1 MKNIYIDVT
10 NIPELEHFTGVSRV
24 VTEVLMR
31 LVHGGSDVS
40 AVSYSVEK
48 HGYILIDTKAFVSR
62 LEGGEPDTEI
72 YTENIITPDEF
83 EFGSVFFDVN
93 SSWHTLPNRSYLL
106 PKLKNRGV
114 RLITL
119 IHDIIPV
126 RFPQFMAPHTLL
138 KFMEFIVAEMTYAD
152 DIVVTTEAV
161 KSDLMN
167 LFDELEMRK
176 KPVHVIPLGA
186 DFTSGS
192 KAEESSVDEE
202 IINRLSGRRFLLT
215 VSTIEPRKNHKVIVD
230 AYMKKIASLDTDI
243 VFVGHIGWESEE
255 LMERMRSDSRF
266 EKGIYVLE
274 GVNDAT
280 LAKLYSMAYMVVFPS
295 YAEGYGLSTIEA
307 MIKGVPVICSDLPV
321 MREVGGRFCDY
332 FPADDPD
339 ALADIV
345 EGYVSS
351 EEKYQEKK
359 ALLANEYVPPVWD
372 KTVRSI
378 EELIETGSVS
388 QSDFVHKNIKQIV
401 YLSARPAPLLATLP
415 YVEEFMPFITELVV
429 FCPDKMADY
438 MKENY
443 RGRLKV
449 TTVTDDELLDGAA
462 LPADHA
468 TRNFFLRCLAMRR
481 DILDDEFIMTDDDYR
496 PLGPV
501 DETCFFRDGRYR
513 GYYFSD
519 LSTWRYRLT
528 TLFSYDYSMFRTL
541 EFLKL
546 NGFPTLQYSAHQPQ
560 VINRRWYC
568 DMIDEFPQIKTL
580 GYDEWS
586 TYFNY
591 IAVRHPENYEPVP
604 YISLSWPNIGGEDL
618 GVRQSEYVFE
628 NFYKEN
634 YYGGGLFKK
643 YAEGFT
649 NPDYIAIESD
659 EKKELAGR
667 IEDDH
672 LAGRKFREDAAS
684 EYEET
689 EHMPPH
695 FAIYCFGDA
704 STPPVLGV
712 PESYKLTSEYL
723 NRIEIGISRDQRC
736 AENIMQLELTLNI
749 TTGSGESVG
758 SGRRI
763 IVPRVEY
770 SYIGFRLK
778 NRKYTP
784 EETYTMTVTA
794 RNTMSGAST
803 TKTLPVEI
811 I

>member
-1 MKNIYIDVT
+1 MKKIYIDVT

-24 VTEVLMR
+24 VTEVLIR
-31 LVHGGSDVS
+31 LVHAGSDVS

-48 HGYILIDTKAFVSR
+48 HGYILLDTKAFVSR
-62 LEGGEPDTEI
+62 LEGGETENEI

-83 EFGSVFFDVN
+83 EHGSVFFDVN
-93 SSWHTLPNRSYLL
+93 SSWHTLPNRSFLL
-106 PKLKNRGV
+106 PKLKNRSV

-161 KSDLMN
+161 KNDLTA
-167 LFDELEMRK
+167 LFDELEMRR

-186 DFTSGS
+186 DFTSDG
-192 KAEESSVDEE
+192 KTEENSADED
-202 IINRLSGRRFLLT
+202 IITKLSGRRFLLT

-255 LMERMRSDSRF
+255 LMERMRLDSRF
-266 EKGIYVLE
+266 GNGIYVLE

-345 EGYVSS
+345 ESYVSS
-351 EEKYQEKK
+351 EDKYKEKK
-359 ALLANEYVPPVWD
+359 ALLADEYVPPVWD
-372 KTVRSI
+372 RTVRSI
-378 EELIETGSVS
+378 SELIETGNASADV
-388 QSDFVHKNIKQIV
+388 FVHKPVKQIV

-438 MKENY
+438 MKLNY
-443 RGRLKV
+443 KGRLKL

-501 DETCFFRDGRYR
+501 DETCFFRDGRYI

-519 LSTWRYRLT
+519 LSTWRYRIAE
-528 TLFSYDYSMFRTL
+528 LFSYDYSMFRTL

-546 NGFPTLQYSAHQPQ
+546 NGFPTLQYSAHQMQ
-560 VINRRWYC
+560 IINRRWYC

-591 IAVRHPENYEPVP
+591 IASRHSENYEPVP
-604 YISLSWPNIGGEDL
+604 YVCLSWPNIGGEDL
-618 GVRQSEYVFE
+618 GVRQSDYIFE

-634 YYGGGLFKK
+634 YYGRGLFRK

-649 NPDYIAIESD
+649 CPEYIALESK
-659 EKKELAGR
+659 EKKEMAGR
-667 IEDDH
+667 IEDNH

-684 EYEET
+684 EYEEA

-695 FAIYCFGDA
+695 IGLYCFGDA
-704 STPPVLGV
+704 SVPPVLGA
-712 PESYKLTSEYL
+712 PESFKLSSEYL
-723 NRIEIGISRDQRC
+723 NKINIGISRDTRC
-736 AENIMQLELTLNI
+736 AENIMQLELTAEVK
-749 TTGSGESVG
+749 TDSGETIATA
-758 SGRRI
+758 RRT

-770 SYIGFRLK
+770 TYISFSLK
-778 NRKYTP
+778 KR
-784 EETYTMTVTA
+784 TYTESDTSTLNLTV
-794 RNTMSGAST
+794 RNTLSGVST
-803 TKTLPVEI
+803 TKTIPVEI